1 MFRGLGASREAAT
14 GTPEIPVTD
23 PGQSPSSPTSEKNM
37 KNKYFQFRCQIWLEL
52 AKTSSGV
59 EQHSMTFTRR
69 WGRLYVVMIFRLM
82 FNTCS
87 LPLMFC
93 VRVSKDDLT
102 PIFISGW
109 VHLSVH
115 ISFSSLNHPTGFHY
129 GNFHSRCQNQIS
141 KNQHLWYR
149 LFVCA

>member
-37 KNKYFQFRCQIWLEL
+37 KKKYFQFLCQIWLEL

-87 LPLMFC
+87 IPLMFC
-93 VRVSKDDLT
+93 VRASKDDLT

-109 VHLSVH
+109 VHLCVH
-115 ISFSSLNHPTGFHY
+115 TSFSSLNHPTGFHY
-129 GNFHSRCQNQIS
+129 GNFHSWCQIQIS

-149 LFVCA
+149 LFVCV